1 MALQNETRVI
11 YVQLSDFEAFVI
23 GRSKLKVVGG
33 FSL

>member
-1 MALQNETRVI
+1 MALQNENGVI

>member
-1 MALQNETRVI
+1 MTLRDENRVI